1 MSDEIKHQPTQYTA
15 APGTELLIDQE
26 HFSSVHDYQHVA
38 HGDGRI
44 ILVPQPSLKD
54 PNDPLLWS
62 CLKKWLTFGN
72 GLFYAFNGAVTG
84 PMMAGGM
91 SLYQF
96 LSSLCC

>member
-1 MSDEIKHQPTQYTA
+1 
-15 APGTELLIDQE
+15 LIDQE
-26 HFSSVHDYQHVA
+26 HLDDYQHVV

-54 PNDPLLWS
+54 PNDPLLWGR
-62 CLKKWLTFGN
+62 LKKWLTFGN

-84 PMMAGGM
+84 PMMAGGT

-96 LSSLCC
+96 LPSIWY

>member
-1 MSDEIKHQPTQYTA
+1 MSDETKHQQKQFVA
-15 APGTELLIDQE
+15 APGTEFLIEQE
-26 HFSSVHDYQHVA
+26 HLSSISDYQHVV

-62 CLKKWLTFGN
+62 RLKKWLTFGN

-84 PMMAGGM
+84 PMMAGGTVV
-91 SLYQF
+91 
-96 LSSLCC
+96 

>member
-1 MSDEIKHQPTQYTA
+1 MSNEIKHQPKPYTA

-26 HFSSVHDYQHVA
+26 HLGSVHDYQHVA
-38 HGDGRI
+38 YGDGQI

-62 CLKKWLTFGN
+62 RLKKWLTFGN

-84 PMMAGGM
+84 PIMAGGM
-91 SLYQF
+91 SFYEF
-96 LSSLCC
+96 VSS

>member
-1 MSDEIKHQPTQYTA
+1 MSDGIKHQSKQFIA

-26 HFSSVHDYQHVA
+26 NLGSIHDYQHIV
-38 HGDGRI
+38 HGNERI

-62 CLKKWLTFGN
+62 RLKKWLTFGN

-84 PMMAGGM
+84 PMMAGGT
-91 SLYQF
+91 
-96 LSSLCC
+96 SS